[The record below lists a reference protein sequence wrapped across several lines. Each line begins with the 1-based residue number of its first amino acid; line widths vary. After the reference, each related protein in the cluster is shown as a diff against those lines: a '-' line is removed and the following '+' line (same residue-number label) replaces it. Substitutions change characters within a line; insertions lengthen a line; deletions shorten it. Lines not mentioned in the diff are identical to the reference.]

1 MEGVERFGHSILRQ
15 EIADIVINYLKSTHM
30 FGLVVQNLRI
40 IIALDLRLPECA
52 AHQAFKLLDILKAV
66 LKIVEIV
73 DVFQQLFGVGVAAYL
88 HLFDYV
94 DVGVFVFAHRC
105 SYINNIGSK
114 DYQIIIIQ
122 RAG

>member
-1 MEGVERFGHSILRQ
+1 ML
-15 EIADIVINYLKSTHM
+15 
-30 FGLVVQNLRI
+30 GLVVQNLRI

-52 AHQAFKLLDILKAV
+52 SHQALKLLDILKTV
-66 LKIVEIV
+66 LEIVEIV

-88 HLFDYV
+88 HLLDYV

-114 DYQIIIIQ
+114 DNRNIIIQ
-122 RAG
+122 KNIQEIWEEIWEWG